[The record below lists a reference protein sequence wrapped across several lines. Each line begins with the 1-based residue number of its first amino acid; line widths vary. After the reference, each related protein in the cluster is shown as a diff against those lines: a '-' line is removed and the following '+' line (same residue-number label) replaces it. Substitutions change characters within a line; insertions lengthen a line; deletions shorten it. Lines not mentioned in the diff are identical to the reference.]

1 MDDFASK
8 KGPSHLGPLGS
19 FLGECDGHVDVMM
32 TPTPTPNWHL
42 ESRWIT
48 RTVVSTMQSRYGA
61 KCEALGISDVQQDFV
76 VEVWSHR
83 FDRASIETHPWSIW
97 LLHAFSRPTMWCTI
111 IAGGLA
117 RGGQAFHRS
126 VPRYWSNQCFLGND
140 GRRFAS
146 HDVFPRVAELPKS
159 QDRFGCFIG
168 PYTVIVCPDFVVLN
182 DPLESPWS
190 LKCWSWATKSV
201 RGEILRFTS

>member
-8 KGPSHLGPLGS
+8 KGPSHLDLWGAFWVNVMAMLMMS
-19 FLGECDGHVDVMM
+19 WYVMM

-42 ESRWIT
+42 GISMDY
-48 RTVVSTMQSRYGA
+48 RTVVSTMQSRCGA
-61 KCEALGISDVQQDFV
+61 KCEALRISDVQQDFV

-97 LLHAFSRPTMWCTI
+97 LLHAFSRPTIWGTI
-111 IAGGLA
+111 SAGGLA

-126 VPRYWSNQCFLGND
+126 VPRHWSNQCFLGND

-146 HDVFPRVAELPKS
+146 HDVFPRVAELPKIT
-159 QDRFGCFIG
+159 G
-168 PYTVIVCPDFVVLN
+168 
-182 DPLESPWS
+182 
-190 LKCWSWATKSV
+190 
-201 RGEILRFTS
+201 